1 MKEKDTTKKKNG
13 WIPLE
18 TAYFLRGFATL
29 MVIFSHFF
37 EWNGSVADTPALSR
51 FMMALGDPGVGIF
64 LFLSGYAIQ
73 KTYGGKKT
81 DRTYL
86 WKRFKSLY
94 LPYLILTLVKE
105 ICRGNVTWNL
115 DEIIYI
121 LKGGDFWYITVIV
134 LILAV
139 YYFVGK
145 LPKYRII
152 VMTLFIIDFSLL
164 LALRGYQIFWYDAN
178 WAFAA
183 GMILAYLES
192 RSSGEKK
199 EFSLYIRDYVFRFI
213 GRMSLYVY
221 LLHGAI
227 YIALAN
233 APWFTGMFP
242 NRYLQLLVIT
252 LLVILFSHI
261 AELFFRY
268 FYKLTGFLWD
278 KAQKRRLPT

>member
-13 WIPLE
+13 WIPVE
-18 TAYFLRGFATL
+18 TSYFLRGIAAL

-37 EWNGSVADTPALSR
+37 EWNGSVAEAPALSR

-81 DRTYL
+81 DRVYL
-86 WKRFKSLY
+86 WKRFISIY
-94 LPYLILTLVKE
+94 IPYLLITFAKE
-105 ICRGNVTWNL
+105 IYRGNHSWNA
-115 DEIIYI
+115 DELLYI
-121 LKGGDFWYITVIV
+121 LKGGDFWYITIIV
-134 LILAV
+134 MILAV

-152 VMTLFIIDFSLL
+152 VMTLFIIDLSLL
-164 LALRGYQIFWYDAN
+164 LALKGYQIFWYDAN

-192 RSSGEKK
+192 KSSGKKK

-213 GRMSLYVY
+213 GKYSLYVY
-221 LLHGAI
+221 LLHGVI
-227 YIALAN
+227 YIDLVN
-233 APWFTGMFP
+233 APWFAGKIS
-242 NRYLQLLVIT
+242 NRYLQIFIATVVTVLVSY
-252 LLVILFSHI
+252 LVEMLI
-261 AELFFRY
+261 RY
-268 FYKLTGFLWD
+268 LYKGIGFLWE
-278 KAQKRRLPT
+278 KTKKRRLPT